1 MTSSFKSS
9 ENETVKLMCEKLKI
23 LLTMT
28 DLQSDLLESTDSGPG
43 GRLGK
48 VVQVPRQHRNGI
60 F

>member
-1 MTSSFKSS
+1 
-9 ENETVKLMCEKLKI
+9 MCEKLKI